1 MDLIY
6 LAVSILGGIV
16 VGIALSLVSKGILNR
31 RSVTAAQ
38 SEAQIIRDEV
48 SEETRV
54 ILLEAKEEAHQIR
67 RDGENEIRE
76 RRAELQGSERR
87 VANREENADR
97 RANNLERRE
106 RGISQRESDIDK
118 VQLEIDEIKD
128 RQSEKLESIA
138 DLSVEEAKHLIMV
151 KAEDDARYELAAKYR
166 DIEEQHQSEANEKAR
181 NILGQAIQRLAS
193 DVVSESTLSSV
204 PLPNDDMKGRLIGR
218 EGRNIRAIEKNTGVD
233 LIIDDTPEAVTL
245 SCFDPVRRETAR
257 LAVSKLVADGRI
269 HPARIEDMVK
279 KAEKEVTE
287 IIWKSGQ
294 EAVMDSGVRGL
305 SPDIIRLMGKL
316 KYRYS
321 YGENVLMHCLE
332 VSHLAGML
340 AAEVGADVK
349 IAKAGGFLHD
359 IGKALSHEIEGPHA
373 EIGADVAKKYN
384 VPSHVCQCIAE
395 HHDDEMSSPESF
407 VVAAADA
414 ISAARPGSRRDTVE
428 NYVKRLEALEEVASS
443 FDGVEK
449 CFAIQAGR
457 EVRIMVEPENID
469 DVEAASMA
477 RAIVK
482 SIEDKLVY
490 PGQIKVIVIREKR
503 AVEYAR

>member
-6 LAVSILGGIV
+6 LAVAALSGIV
-16 VGIALSLVSKGILNR
+16 IGIGLSLVLKRILNN
-31 RSVTAAQ
+31 RSVAAARL
-38 SEAQIIRDEV
+38 EAQIIRDEV

-54 ILLEAKEEAHQIR
+54 ILLEAKEESHQIR

-87 VANREENADR
+87 VANREENTDR

-106 RGISQRESDIDK
+106 KRISQRESDIDK

-128 RQSEKLESIA
+128 RQGEKLESIA

-193 DVVSESTLSSV
+193 DVVSEATLSSV

-257 LAVSKLVADGRI
+257 IAVSKLVADGRI

-305 SPDIIRLMGKL
+305 SPDIIRLMGRL

-340 AAEVGADVK
+340 AAEIGADVK

-373 EIGADVAKKYN
+373 EIGADIAKKYN
-384 VPSHVCQCIAE
+384 VPPHVCLCIAE
-395 HHDDEMSSPESF
+395 HHNDDMSSPESF
-407 VVAAADA
+407 IVAAADA
-414 ISAARPGSRRDTVE
+414 ISAARPGSRKDTVE
-428 NYVKRLEALEEVASS
+428 NYVKRLEALEEVASA

-457 EVRIMVEPENID
+457 EVRIMVEPENIN

-490 PGQIKVIVIREKR
+490 PGQIKVMVIREKR
-503 AVEYAR
+503 AVEYAK